1 MYIYWRINT
10 DLNCLGE
17 SIAFHDPAFIRSYR
31 QWISENAGALALAEG
46 YYGDGEAQTV
56 SLN

>member
-17 SIAFHDPAFIRSYR
+17 RITFRDPVFIRCYR
-31 QWISENAGALALAEG
+31 QWISENARALALAEG
-46 YYGDGEAQTV
+46 MLDVDFQDIC
-56 SLN
+56 LN